1 MNGIAQR
8 VKAVLDMN
16 GIGGTFAQR
25 VKAVLDLTNDRL
37 DHMVTVAGLDPAAD
51 LRYGNWRGFD
61 LSGADLR
68 GFDFTGAD
76 LTGARFDNAFI
87 AGAIFRNAIC
97 DARSLQ
103 KAADFEEFLTQLVN
117 EQVVIQRSL
126 VTQEVPNFKD
136 DPHLRDKLA
145 LLKDHYLFSKFP
157 LEYIERLAACMVQ
170 KSVPRATSIFAEG
183 DQGTCLFAIC
193 QGAVQISVRT
203 GFKLIGKGE
212 MFLDFELLSN
222 PPGKAEVY
230 GRSGAAHAV
239 AVTDC
244 KLFVIE
250 QRDLDKPEFLKRM
263 WASLSRTLRRTI
275 EAGNLMFLDLPGRL
289 AKAMLLLSESDSRAG
304 ERKVAVT
311 QEDLGNI
318 IRMSRE
324 STNRQLRIWEQEQWI
339 RLERGEIF
347 ILCAEALEPIAGSP
361 GLLAK
366 ALLVLSFSDRR
377 APEQKVTQTQ
387 EDLSN
392 IIGMSRESIDRQLR
406 IWEEQGW
413 VRLEPGGIVILSAT
427 ALERIAESGTQGG

>member
-170 KSVPRATSIFAEG
+170 KSVPGGARSLGGRIPASHLCATSRRAVRRPRP
-183 DQGTCLFAIC
+183 LRSAIT
-193 QGAVQISVRT
+193 R
-203 GFKLIGKGE
+203 
-212 MFLDFELLSN
+212 
-222 PPGKAEVY
+222 
-230 GRSGAAHAV
+230 
-239 AVTDC
+239 
-244 KLFVIE
+244 
-250 QRDLDKPEFLKRM
+250 
-263 WASLSRTLRRTI
+263 
-275 EAGNLMFLDLPGRL
+275 
-289 AKAMLLLSESDSRAG
+289 
-304 ERKVAVT
+304 
-311 QEDLGNI
+311 
-318 IRMSRE
+318 
-324 STNRQLRIWEQEQWI
+324 
-339 RLERGEIF
+339 RGETRVS
-347 ILCAEALEPIAGSP
+347 LQP
-361 GLLAK
+361 
-366 ALLVLSFSDRR
+366 
-377 APEQKVTQTQ
+377 
-387 EDLSN
+387 
-392 IIGMSRESIDRQLR
+392 
-406 IWEEQGW
+406 
-413 VRLEPGGIVILSAT
+413 
-427 ALERIAESGTQGG
+427 